1 MIEVKYNK
9 IIKAMKAAF
18 PYTIPIFAAFWCLGL
33 SYGIY
38 MYHLGFSAW
47 YPSLMSLL
55 IFAGSVEFV
64 AGNMLLGA
72 FDPIQALLLT
82 IMINARHLF
91 YGLAMLEPFR
101 NTGLKKAYLIF
112 GMCDESFSINS
123 SAKVPE
129 GVDKGW
135 FMFFVTL
142 FNHFYWFSG
151 ATIGGLLGSLLSIHV
166 EGIEFVM
173 VAMFLVIF
181 METFEKKEQRVSSL
195 IGLGVS
201 LICLFVF
208 SADYFILPSMG
219 IIILIF
225 TVLRK
230 KLEVNV

>member
-1 MIEVKYNK
+1 MRKNK
-9 IIKAMKAAF
+9 IIEALKVAF
-18 PYTIPIFAAFWCLGL
+18 PHTIPIFAAFWCLGL

-82 IMINARHLF
+82 IMINARHFF

-101 NTGLKKAYLIF
+101 NTGFKKVYLIF

-123 SAKVPE
+123 SAEVPD
-129 GVDKGW
+129 GVDRGL

-142 FNHFYWFSG
+142 FNHLYWFSG
-151 ATIGGLLGSLLSIHV
+151 ATIGGLLGNLLSIKV

-173 VAMFLVIF
+173 VAMFVVIF
-181 METFEKKEQRVSSL
+181 MESFKKKNQKLSSI
-195 IGLGVS
+195 IGLSVS
-201 LICLFVF
+201 FFCFILFGKE
-208 SADYFILPSMG
+208 YFILASMG
-219 IIILIF
+219 LIIFIF
-225 TVLRK
+225 TLFRK
-230 KLEVNV
+230 KLEVDL

>member
-1 MIEVKYNK
+1 MRKNK
-9 IIKAMKAAF
+9 IIEALKVAF
-18 PYTIPIFAAFWCLGL
+18 PPTIPIFAAFWCLGL

-101 NTGLKKAYLIF
+101 NTGFKKVYLIF

-123 SAKVPE
+123 SAEVPD
-129 GVDKGW
+129 GVDRGW

-142 FNHFYWFSG
+142 FNHLYWFSG
-151 ATIGGLLGSLLSIHV
+151 ATIGGLLGNLLSIKV

-173 VAMFLVIF
+173 VAMFVVIF
-181 METFEKKEQRVSSL
+181 MESFKKKNQKLSSI
-195 IGLGVS
+195 IGLLVS
-201 LICLFVF
+201 FFCFILFGKE
-208 SADYFILPSMG
+208 YFILASMG
-219 IIILIF
+219 LIIFIF
-225 TVLRK
+225 TLFRK
-230 KLEVNV
+230 KLEADL

>member
-1 MIEVKYNK
+1 MRKNK
-9 IIKAMKAAF
+9 IIEALKVAF
-18 PYTIPIFAAFWCLGL
+18 PHTIPIFAAFWCLGL

-101 NTGLKKAYLIF
+101 NTGFKKVYLIF

-123 SAKVPE
+123 SAEVPD
-129 GVDKGW
+129 GVDRGW

-142 FNHFYWFSG
+142 LNHLYWFSG
-151 ATIGGLLGSLLSIHV
+151 ATIGGLLGNLLSIKV

-173 VAMFLVIF
+173 VAMFVVIF
-181 METFEKKEQRVSSL
+181 MESFKKKNQKLSSI
-195 IGLGVS
+195 IGLFVCF
-201 LICLFVF
+201 IFLFHSIWKRIF
-208 SADYFILPSMG
+208 YPFKYGFNYFYFY
-219 IIILIF
+219 II
-225 TVLRK
+225 
-230 KLEVNV
+230 

>member
-1 MIEVKYNK
+1 MRKNK
-9 IIKAMKAAF
+9 IIEALKVAF
-18 PYTIPIFAAFWCLGL
+18 PHTIPIFAAFWCLGL

-101 NTGLKKAYLIF
+101 NTGFKKVYLIF

-123 SAKVPE
+123 IK
-129 GVDKGW
+129 
-135 FMFFVTL
+135 
-142 FNHFYWFSG
+142 
-151 ATIGGLLGSLLSIHV
+151 V

-173 VAMFLVIF
+173 VAMFVVIF
-181 METFEKKEQRVSSL
+181 MESFKKKNQKLSSI
-195 IGLGVS
+195 IGLFVCF
-201 LICLFVF
+201 IFLFHSIWKRIF
-208 SADYFILPSMG
+208 YPCKYGFNYFYFY
-219 IIILIF
+219 II
-225 TVLRK
+225 
-230 KLEVNV
+230 

>member
-1 MIEVKYNK
+1 MRKNK
-9 IIKAMKAAF
+9 IIEALKVAF
-18 PYTIPIFAAFWCLGL
+18 PHIIPIFAAFWCLGL

-72 FDPIQALLLT
+72 FDPIQTLLLT

-101 NTGLKKAYLIF
+101 NTGFKKVYLIF

-123 SAKVPE
+123 SAEVPDS
-129 GVDKGW
+129 VNRGW

-142 FNHFYWFSG
+142 LNHLYWFSG
-151 ATIGGLLGSLLSIHV
+151 ATIGGLLGNLLSIKV

-173 VAMFLVIF
+173 VAMFVVIF
-181 METFEKKEQRVSSL
+181 MESFKKKNQKLSSI
-195 IGLGVS
+195 IGLSVS
-201 LICLFVF
+201 FFCFILFGKE
-208 SADYFILPSMG
+208 YFILASMG
-219 IIILIF
+219 LIIFIF
-225 TVLRK
+225 TLFRK
-230 KLEVNV
+230 KLEVDL

>member
-1 MIEVKYNK
+1 MKRKK
-9 IIKAMKAAF
+9 ILKAMKVAF
-18 PYTIPIFAAFWCLGL
+18 PHTIPIFAAFWCLGL

-38 MYHLGFSAW
+38 MHHLGFSAW

-64 AGNMLLGA
+64 AGNMLLGT

-101 NTGLKKAYLIF
+101 NTGLKKLYLIF

-123 SAKVPE
+123 TATVPE
-129 GVDKGW
+129 GFDKGW

-151 ATIGGLLGSLLSIHV
+151 ATIGGILGSLLSIHV
-166 EGIEFVM
+166 EGIEFFM

-181 METFEKKEQRVSSL
+181 MESFEKKHQKISSL
-195 IGLGVS
+195 IGLFIS
-201 LICLFVF
+201 FFCLFLF
-208 SADYFILPSMG
+208 GKDYFILASMG
-219 IIILIF
+219 LIILIF
-225 TVLRK
+225 TLFRK
-230 KLEVNV
+230 KLEVRL

>member
-1 MIEVKYNK
+1 MKREQIL
-9 IIKAMKAAF
+9 KAMKTAF

-72 FDPIQALLLT
+72 FDPLQALVLT

-91 YGLAMLEPFR
+91 YGLAMLQPFQ
-101 NTGLKKAYLIF
+101 NTGLKKIYLIF

-129 GVDKGW
+129 GVDRGW
-135 FMFFVTL
+135 FKFFVTL
-142 FNHFYWFSG
+142 FNHLYWFSG
-151 ATIGGLLGSLLSIHV
+151 ATIGGLLGNLLSIKV

-173 VAMFLVIF
+173 VAMFVVIF
-181 METFEKKEQRVSSL
+181 MESCEKKTQQSSAL
-195 IGLGVS
+195 IGLFITFFC
-201 LICLFVF
+201 LILFGK
-208 SADYFILPSMG
+208 DYFILPSMG
-219 IIILIF
+219 LIILIF
-225 TVLRK
+225 TLLRK
-230 KLEVNV
+230 KLEVGV

>member
-1 MIEVKYNK
+1 MRKNK
-9 IIKAMKAAF
+9 IIEALKVAF
-18 PYTIPIFAAFWCLGL
+18 PHTIPIFAAFWCLGL

-101 NTGLKKAYLIF
+101 NTGFKKVYLIF

-123 SAKVPE
+123 SAEVPD
-129 GVDKGW
+129 GVDRGW

-142 FNHFYWFSG
+142 FNHLYWFSG
-151 ATIGGLLGSLLSIHV
+151 ATIGGLLGNLLSIKV

-173 VAMFLVIF
+173 VAMFVVIF
-181 METFEKKEQRVSSL
+181 MESFKKKNQKLSSI
-195 IGLGVS
+195 IGLLVS
-201 LICLFVF
+201 FFCFILFGKE
-208 SADYFILPSMG
+208 YFILASMG
-219 IIILIF
+219 LIIFIF
-225 TVLRK
+225 TLFRK
-230 KLEVNV
+230 KLEEDL

>member
-1 MIEVKYNK
+1 MRKNK
-9 IIKAMKAAF
+9 IIEALKVAF
-18 PYTIPIFAAFWCLGL
+18 PHTIPIFAAFWCLGL

-101 NTGLKKAYLIF
+101 NTGFKKVYLIF

-123 SAKVPE
+123 SAEVPD
-129 GVDKGW
+129 GVDRGW

-142 FNHFYWFSG
+142 LNHLYWFSG
-151 ATIGGLLGSLLSIHV
+151 ATIGGLLGNLLSIKV

-173 VAMFLVIF
+173 VAMFVVIF
-181 METFEKKEQRVSSL
+181 MESFKKKNQKLSSI
-195 IGLGVS
+195 IGLFV
-201 LICLFVF
+201 CLFHF
-208 SADYFILPSMG
+208 SVSFYLEKNILS
-219 IIILIF
+219 LQ
-225 TVLRK
+225 VW
-230 KLEVNV
+230 V